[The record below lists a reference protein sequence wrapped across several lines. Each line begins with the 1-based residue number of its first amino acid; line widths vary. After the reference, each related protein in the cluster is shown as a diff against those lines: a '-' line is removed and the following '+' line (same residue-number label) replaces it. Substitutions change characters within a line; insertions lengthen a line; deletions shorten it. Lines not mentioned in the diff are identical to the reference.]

1 MSFPYI
7 SFILT
12 ISQFL
17 SIILYGLVL
26 NKHIHHSQ
34 KYPSKPKWENMK
46 IIKIKLKF
54 TLPHTQNKKIIIING
69 TVSQW
74 LQVNHNLWMED
85 KKNREWD
92 RKLINMIYN
101 KIWLFS
107 KNSLICFYKYEIIMV
122 ISSPF
127 YSKLKFIWFS
137 C

>member
-1 MSFPYI
+1 MFKCRWHFICHFPISLLSF
-7 SFILT
+7 
-12 ISQFL
+12 
-17 SIILYGLVL
+17 IILYGLVL

-74 LQVNHNLWMED
+74 LQANHNLWMED

-101 KIWLFS
+101 KIWL
-107 KNSLICFYKYEIIMV
+107 LART
-122 ISSPF
+122 
-127 YSKLKFIWFS
+127 LWFIFMKILWYTKILWLYLPLFIQN
-137 C
+137 